1 MEAYH
6 DTEWGTPLHDDRRH
20 FEFLVL
26 EGAQAGLSWR
36 TVLQRREG
44 YRRAF
49 AGFDPEKVARFTQ
62 ARIEKLLAD
71 PGIIRNRQKVNSAV
85 TNARAL
91 LKVQNELGSFDSLI
105 WRFVGGSPIV
115 NARKMLKDIP
125 ALTPESEALSKELI
139 RRGFTFV
146 GPTIVYAHM
155 QACGLVNDHLVD
167 CYRRRP
173 LAPGREAGLGREE
186 DVIGATEIKRGD
198 ILDIDGAPWQ
208 VTDVSVQTPSA
219 RGASMLVK
227 VKTRSLRTG
236 QSIARTYRGN
246 ETVDVADCEK
256 RPVQFLYRQE
266 DEFVFMDQGNY
277 EQFTLLAEA
286 LGDGVGYLT
295 DGLELGSLLY
305 NGEVL
310 TVELPVTVEL
320 LVVDT
325 APAIKG
331 ATAQAQLKPATL
343 ETGIEVLVPP
353 YLTTGERIKVDTRDG
368 RFVERVK

>member
-167 CYRRRP
+167 CYRHAE
-173 LAPGREAGLGREE
+173 LGGRSR
-186 DVIGATEIKRGD
+186 
-198 ILDIDGAPWQ
+198 
-208 VTDVSVQTPSA
+208 
-219 RGASMLVK
+219 RGARRALAGR
-227 VKTRSLRTG
+227 KT
-236 QSIARTYRGN
+236 
-246 ETVDVADCEK
+246 
-256 RPVQFLYRQE
+256 
-266 DEFVFMDQGNY
+266 
-277 EQFTLLAEA
+277 
-286 LGDGVGYLT
+286 
-295 DGLELGSLLY
+295 
-305 NGEVL
+305 
-310 TVELPVTVEL
+310 
-320 LVVDT
+320 
-325 APAIKG
+325 
-331 ATAQAQLKPATL
+331 
-343 ETGIEVLVPP
+343 
-353 YLTTGERIKVDTRDG
+353 
-368 RFVERVK
+368 